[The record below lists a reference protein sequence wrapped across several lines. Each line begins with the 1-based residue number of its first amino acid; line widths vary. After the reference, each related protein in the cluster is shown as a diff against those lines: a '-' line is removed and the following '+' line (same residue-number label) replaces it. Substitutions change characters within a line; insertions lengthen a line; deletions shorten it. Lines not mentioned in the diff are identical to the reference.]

1 MSKVNSGYQAVY
13 SAALKA
19 LETDPYQEVAF
30 SVATSQS
37 ACQSLAPEEDGG
49 AIPALHLYLWNET
62 LVRYSL
68 KFVYVPCTQIK
79 DNYCFFNLY
88 FDFHAFFNC
97 FFPKIKVKAPPR
109 DL

>member
-62 LVRYSL
+62 LVRFLFTICIMFLVL
-68 KFVYVPCTQIK
+68 KLKRII
-79 DNYCFFNLY
+79 
-88 FDFHAFFNC
+88 AFFTSILTRML
-97 FFPKIKVKAPPR
+97 FLIASFQRKKRSPPR

>member
-1 MSKVNSGYQAVY
+1 MSKANSGYQAVY

-62 LVRYSL
+62 LVRFL
-68 KFVYVPCTQIK
+68 HLCFVVYCTLLQ
-79 DNYCFFNLY
+79 N
-88 FDFHAFFNC
+88 
-97 FFPKIKVKAPPR
+97 
-109 DL
+109 